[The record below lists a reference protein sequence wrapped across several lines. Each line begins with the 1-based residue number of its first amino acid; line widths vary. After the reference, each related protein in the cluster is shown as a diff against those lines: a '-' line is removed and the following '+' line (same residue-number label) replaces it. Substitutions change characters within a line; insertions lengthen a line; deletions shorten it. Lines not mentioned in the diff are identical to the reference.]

1 MFGGIDM
8 NGKNA
13 EGYADPTAE
22 TAIRNV
28 TNEKRHMPLVYI
40 CSRYAGDTKK
50 NTADAIRFCRFAIGK
65 GCIPLAVHL
74 LYPQI
79 LHDENPAERDL
90 GLYFGWVLINKCS
103 EVWVFSD
110 GTISPG
116 MKKEIIRAKSKN
128 MRIRRFDLNCV
139 EEG

>member
-1 MFGGIDM
+1 M
-8 NGKNA
+8 NGKNT

-28 TNEKRHMPLVYI
+28 IKEKRHMPLVYI
-40 CSRYAGDTKK
+40 CSRYAGNTEK
-50 NTADAIRFCRFAIGK
+50 NTADAIRFCRFAIDEGY
-65 GCIPLAVHL
+65 IPLATHL

-79 LHDENPAERDL
+79 LNDDDPADDREL

-110 GTISPG
+110 GKISPG
-116 MKKEIIRAKSKN
+116 MKKEIIRAKSRN
-128 MRIRRFDLNCV
+128 MKIRRFDLNCV

>member
-1 MFGGIDM
+1 M
-8 NGKNA
+8 NGKNT

-28 TNEKRHMPLVYI
+28 IKEKRHMPLVYI
-40 CSRYAGDTKK
+40 CSRYAG
-50 NTADAIRFCRFAIGK
+50 NT
-65 GCIPLAVHL
+65 PLATHL

-79 LHDENPAERDL
+79 LNDDDPADREL

-110 GTISPG
+110 GKISPG
-116 MKKEIIRAKSKN
+116 MKKEIIRAKSRN
-128 MRIRRFDLNCV
+128 MKIRRFDLNCV

>member
-1 MFGGIDM
+1 M
-8 NGKNA
+8 NGKNT

-28 TNEKRHMPLVYI
+28 IKEKRHMPLVYI
-40 CSRYAGDTKK
+40 CSRYAGNTEK
-50 NTADAIRFCRFAIGK
+50 NTADAIRFCRFAIK
-65 GCIPLAVHL
+65 EGCIPLAVHL

-90 GLYFGWVLINKCS
+90 GLYFGWVLINKCN

-128 MRIRRFDLNCV
+128 MKIRRFDLNCV